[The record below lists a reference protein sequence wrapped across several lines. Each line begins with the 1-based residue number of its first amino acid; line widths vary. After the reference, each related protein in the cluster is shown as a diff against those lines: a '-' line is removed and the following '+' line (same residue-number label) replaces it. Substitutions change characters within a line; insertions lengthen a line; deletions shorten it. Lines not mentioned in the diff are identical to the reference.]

1 MAQTLRVN
9 GIISCSKLYFSMH
22 FCLEVRD
29 KFLIIIS
36 LPKKIQIYCL
46 NGSYWTKLSFWR
58 AKISTPL
65 FPVIWHSHFWS
76 KAFQSQM
83 NLEFHNY
90 YGDLAFAY
98 PHQNHLKVKPLL
110 EWFSQEDSSPQ
121 SFKMGKNPA
130 SKLAKST
137 HPSISQTVWLR
148 TILITKSNDLHICLN
163 KIY

>member
-1 MAQTLRVN
+1 
-9 GIISCSKLYFSMH
+9 
-22 FCLEVRD
+22 
-29 KFLIIIS
+29 
-36 LPKKIQIYCL
+36 
-46 NGSYWTKLSFWR
+46 
-58 AKISTPL
+58 
-65 FPVIWHSHFWS
+65 
-76 KAFQSQM
+76 M

-137 HPSISQTVWLR
+137 QPNISQTVWF
-148 TILITKSNDLHICLN
+148 TTMLITKSNDPHICLN
-163 KIY
+163 NIY

>member
-1 MAQTLRVN
+1 
-9 GIISCSKLYFSMH
+9 
-22 FCLEVRD
+22 
-29 KFLIIIS
+29 
-36 LPKKIQIYCL
+36 
-46 NGSYWTKLSFWR
+46 
-58 AKISTPL
+58 
-65 FPVIWHSHFWS
+65 
-76 KAFQSQM
+76 M

-121 SFKMGKNPA
+121 SFKIGKNPA

-148 TILITKSNDLHICLN
+148 TILIIKSNDLHICLN
-163 KIY
+163 NIYHTYQVGAHFKALDKGVHVAPFKTFEIFFHLNSPYRTEPSAHYSKSKSIYFWPFPLSPAIRRRR